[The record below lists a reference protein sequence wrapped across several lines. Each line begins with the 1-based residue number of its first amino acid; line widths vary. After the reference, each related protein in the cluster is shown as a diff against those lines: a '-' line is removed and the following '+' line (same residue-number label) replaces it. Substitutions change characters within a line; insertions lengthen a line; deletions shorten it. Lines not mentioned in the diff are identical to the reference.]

1 MDLKGFGGQILV
13 GAGLTLAVA
22 ALSLVFGLM
31 IGGLGAAAK
40 LSGRRTLRA
49 LADAYTT
56 LVRGVPEL
64 LILLLLYFGGTV
76 FLTWVAGEQV
86 EVNGLGAG
94 LFALSI
100 LCGAYTTEVLRA
112 AVQGV
117 PKGQIEAARALG
129 MHRATIIRLVLLPQV
144 WRLALPGLGNVWL
157 VLLKDTSLISVV
169 GLEELMRKSA
179 IAAGATH
186 QPFTFYAVA
195 ASVYLLFTIGS
206 VLGISALERRARR
219 GLARA

>member
-1 MDLKGFGGQILV
+1 MDLKGFGAQIAA

-22 ALSLVFGLM
+22 ALSLLFGLA
-31 IGGLGAAAK
+31 IGGMGAAAK
-40 LSGRRTLRA
+40 LSRRRALRA
-49 LADAYTT
+49 LADGYTT

-76 FLTWVAGEQV
+76 FLTWIAGEYV

-112 AVQGV
+112 AIQAV

-129 MHRATIIRLVLLPQV
+129 LRQAVVVRKVLLPQV

-169 GLEELMRKSA
+169 GLEELMRKSN

-195 ASVYLLFTIGS
+195 ALVYLLFTTVSVIGIA
-206 VLGISALERRARR
+206 LLERRARR

>member
-1 MDLKGFGGQILV
+1 MDLKGFGAQIAA

-22 ALSLVFGLM
+22 ALSLLFGLA
-31 IGGLGAAAK
+31 IGGMGAAAK
-40 LSGRRTLRA
+40 LSRRRALRA
-49 LADAYTT
+49 LADGYTT

-76 FLTWVAGEQV
+76 FLTWIAGEYV

-112 AVQGV
+112 AIQAV

-129 MHRATIIRLVLLPQV
+129 LRQAPTIRKVLLPQV

-169 GLEELMRKSA
+169 GLEELMRKSN

-195 ASVYLLFTIGS
+195 ALVYLLFTTVSVIGIA
-206 VLGISALERRARR
+206 LLERRARR

>member
-1 MDLKGFGGQILV
+1 MDLKGFGGQILT

-22 ALSLVFGLM
+22 ALSLVAGLV
-31 IGGLGAAAK
+31 IGGFGAAAK
-40 LSGRRTLRA
+40 LSSRRVLRG

-76 FLTWVAGEQV
+76 FLSWVAGEYV

-100 LCGAYTTEVLRA
+100 LAGAYMTEVLRA
-112 AVQGV
+112 AIQAV

-129 MHRATIIRLVLLPQV
+129 LKPAIAVRKVLLPQV

-179 IAAGATH
+179 IAAGATRE
-186 QPFTFYAVA
+186 PFTFYAVA
-195 ASVYLLFTIGS
+195 ALVYLLFTAVS
-206 VLGISALERRARR
+206 VIAIALMERRARR
-219 GLARA
+219 GLARV

>member
-1 MDLKGFGGQILV
+1 MDLKGFGGQILT

-22 ALSLVFGLM
+22 ALALVFGLA

-40 LSGRRTLRA
+40 LSRRRALRA
-49 LADAYTT
+49 VADAYTT

-76 FLTWVAGEQV
+76 FLTWVAGEYV

-100 LCGAYTTEVLRA
+100 LSGAYATEVLRA
-112 AVQGV
+112 AIQGV
-117 PKGQIEAARALG
+117 PKGQTEAARALG
-129 MHRATIIRLVLLPQV
+129 MRQGAIIRLVMLPQV

-195 ASVYLLFTIGS
+195 AGVYLLFTTVS
-206 VLGISALERRARR
+206 VLGISVLERRARR

>member
-1 MDLKGFGGQILV
+1 MDLKGFGGQILT

-22 ALSLVFGLM
+22 ALALVFGLA

-40 LSGRRTLRA
+40 LSRRRTLRA

-76 FLTWVAGEQV
+76 FLTWVAGEYV

-100 LCGAYTTEVLRA
+100 LSGAYATEVLRA

-117 PKGQIEAARALG
+117 PKGQTEAARALG
-129 MHRATIIRLVLLPQV
+129 MRQAAIIRLVMLPQV

-195 ASVYLLFTIGS
+195 AGVYLLFTTVS
-206 VLGISALERRARR
+206 VLSISALERRARR

>member
-1 MDLKGFGGQILV
+1 MDLKGFGGQILT
-13 GAGLTLAVA
+13 GAGLTLLVA
-22 ALSLVFGLM
+22 ALSLVFGLI

-40 LSGRRTLRA
+40 LSKSRRLRA
-49 LADAYTT
+49 VAEAYTT

-76 FLTWVAGEQV
+76 LLTWLAGEYV
-86 EVNGLGAG
+86 EVNGFGAG

-112 AVQGV
+112 AIQGV
-117 PKGQIEAARALG
+117 PKGQTEAARALG
-129 MHRATIIRLVLLPQV
+129 MRPAHTIRLVMLPQV

-195 ASVYLLFTIGS
+195 AGVYLLFTSVS
-206 VLGISALERRARR
+206 VLGIAALERRARR